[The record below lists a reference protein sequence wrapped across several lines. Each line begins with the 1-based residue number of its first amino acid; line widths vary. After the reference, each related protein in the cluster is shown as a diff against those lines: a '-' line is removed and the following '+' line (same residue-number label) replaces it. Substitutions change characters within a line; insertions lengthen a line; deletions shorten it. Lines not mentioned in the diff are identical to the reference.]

1 MWPRC
6 LSNVFWGTRFC
17 QQSQIAWLA
26 WVSRLCCVTST
37 HVAHF
42 SSLWLLIYLPLE
54 WWLGTFPFL
63 VTWLV
68 VSSFSLT
75 LPLFHRFTFSPFLTF
90 SPFHPSSFHPPDL
103 TPLSLPLAPCLLVP
117 GTLASWRHGAKPPWR
132 PGSWPPWHP
141 GAPHPRTLELRCRAT
156 LAPGF
161 HPPGSSTPFTTC
173 RGVLP
178 ACHAC
183 DPGTCSPL
191 PSGPLPLF
199 DDLER
204 LLTYCHV
211 FPASGQAL
219 SI

>member
-1 MWPRC
+1 MDNAAVLTINRE
-6 LSNVFWGTRFC
+6 RFD
-17 QQSQIAWLA
+17 
-26 WVSRLCCVTST
+26 
-37 HVAHF
+37 
-42 SSLWLLIYLPLE
+42 
-54 WWLGTFPFL
+54 FL
-63 VTWLV
+63 VGP
-68 VSSFSLT
+68 FYPFT
-75 LPLFHRFTFSPFLTF
+75 LFTL
-90 SPFHPSSFHPPDL
+90 SPFHPFTLLPSTLQPWHPCPC
-103 TPLSLPLAPCLLVP
+103 PLLLACLSREP
-117 GTLASWRHGAKPPWR
+117 WHPGAKPPWR

-156 LAPGF
+156 LAPAY

-204 LLTYCHV
+204 LLIYCHV